1 MKKILLLFIF
11 IASIS
16 CDNTPQKNT
25 IKTVNQIVDASENH
39 ESFIGK
45 ASYDTENKTI
55 IFTDTSGNYELYKNN
70 DYYSLFTILRDEKA
84 FLGSKSITVSFK
96 GEKVEKGPNN
106 LQLIKMSKLI
116 SILEKED
123 VETPQ

>member
-11 IASIS
+11 ITSIS

-25 IKTVNQIVDASENH
+25 IKTVNKIVDASKNH
-39 ESFIGK
+39 DNFIGE
-45 ASYDTENKTI
+45 ASYDAENKTI
-55 IFTDTSGNYELYKNN
+55 IFTDSSGNYELYKNN

-84 FLGSKSITVSFK
+84 FLGSNSITVSFK
-96 GEKVEKGPNN
+96 GEKVEKGTNN

-116 SILEKED
+116 SIIEKED
-123 VETPQ
+123 EETPQ

>member
-1 MKKILLLFIF
+1 MKKIILLFIF
-11 IASIS
+11 IATIS

-25 IKTVNQIVDASENH
+25 IKTVNHIVDTSENH
-39 ESFIGK
+39 NSFKGE

-55 IFTDTSGNYELYKNN
+55 IFTDTSGSYELYKNN

-84 FLGSKSITVSFK
+84 FLGSNSITVSFK
-96 GEKVEKGPNN
+96 GEKVEKGTNI

-116 SILEKED
+116 SIVEKED
-123 VETPQ
+123 VKTPQ

>member
-1 MKKILLLFIF
+1 MCI
-11 IASIS
+11 IAIS

-25 IKTVNQIVDASENH
+25 LKTVKHSVETSENYD
-39 ESFIGK
+39 SFKGE

-96 GEKVEKGPNN
+96 GEKVEKGTNN

>member
-84 FLGSKSITVSFK
+84 FLGSNSITVSFK

-116 SILEKED
+116 SIIEKED
-123 VETPQ
+123 EETPQ